1 MNATLESHKKLQIDV
16 LSDIELNVLQVAVD
30 HMINHL
36 EEVLIDEEV
45 EYRHVIQERILAA
58 RTLKERLDVEF

>member
-1 MNATLESHKKLQIDV
+1 MNTTLKSHQKLQIDV

-30 HMINHL
+30 HIINHL

-45 EYRHVIQERILAA
+45 DYRHVIQERILAA